1 MSLYY
6 FDASA
11 LVKYLEYS
19 FIFWVRFKWVGS
31 S

>member
-11 LVKYLEYS
+11 LVKHYVLEPRQHLGQS
-19 FIFWVRFKWVGS
+19 TDRS